1 MLLFVMGDKAT
12 QPKDYTKEDINL
24 FLQLL
29 CAGIFCFGGL
39 ALLAIILGILG
50 VEPCHTMLP

>member
-1 MLLFVMGDKAT
+1 MEDSAT
-12 QPKDYTKEDINL
+12 QPKDYTKENMSL

-29 CAGIFCFGGL
+29 GVGIFCFGGI

-50 VEPCHTMLP
+50 VKPCHTMLP

>member
-1 MLLFVMGDKAT
+1 MGDKAT